1 MSVSR
6 PERLIGVI
14 VALVLAAFAIAVIGL
29 LVGND
34 ETPPTRTS
42 DGSLP
47 TGMARAEVVHVSD
60 GDTVVV
66 SIDGREERVRYVGL
80 DTPEI
85 AHPEDGIPAEC
96 WGDEARAANAELVDG
111 KTVALERD
119 ASDRDRFGR
128 LLRHV
133 WVSDAGTW
141 TLVGERLIRDGN
153 AEARTYPP
161 DTTRDGLFAEAE
173 AIARDASLGLWSGC

>member
-1 MSVSR
+1 
-6 PERLIGVI
+6 
-14 VALVLAAFAIAVIGL
+14 
-29 LVGND
+29 
-34 ETPPTRTS
+34 
-42 DGSLP
+42 
-47 TGMARAEVVHVSD
+47 MATAEVVHVSD

-80 DTPEI
+80 DAPEI
-85 AHPEDGIPAEC
+85 AHPEDGTPAEC

-111 KTVALERD
+111 ETVALERD
-119 ASDRDRFGR
+119 VSDRDRFGR

-161 DTTRDGLFAEAE
+161 DTTRDAPFDDAELA
-173 AIARDASLGLWSGC
+173 ARDASLGLWGSC